1 MFHDQRRECRRGRL
15 ARRQHA
21 SLSKPPSP
29 IVDLPARRSV
39 LARNLGHLGTGQQ
52 TLGDDPSSLSF
63 RTHAAPRRSFKNF
76 QPAHQPR
83 RWVVQ
88 MDVLFAVQSHP
99 KPPSKPEASSHSY
112 PYPEA
117 WVPAKRLPTGTLGL
131 ISSSHMEN
139 LADQCEGWAC
149 TPNLHDSEAARLN
162 GKAIGFRL
170 LAKYLGPFQRPH

>member
-39 LARNLGHLGTGQQ
+39 LARNLGHLGTEQQ

-76 QPAHQPR
+76 QPAHRPR
-83 RWVVQ
+83 RWAVE

-117 WVPAKRLPTGTLGL
+117 RVPAKRLHRSGVAAKFGGYPRCANSLSGETDQ
-131 ISSSHMEN
+131 SS
-139 LADQCEGWAC
+139 D
-149 TPNLHDSEAARLN
+149 
-162 GKAIGFRL
+162 L
-170 LAKYLGPFQRPH
+170 LVSPLLWLRCFHGVR